1 MKKLNAMKNSICEA
15 LYELKI
21 FQDILTDYPN
31 KYFGN
36 LLSKIIDINTIP
48 FSLIT
53 MNGGHMS
60 QFDMEEGFETSYFRI
75 ESVDRTKGHVV
86 ISLLRPLD
94 LEGNITNSRGHLFR
108 LEKTDK
114 TKTIDV
120 SLISAV
126 KPLNIELLK
135 RNIIIEPKW

>member
-1 MKKLNAMKNSICEA
+1 
-15 LYELKI
+15 
-21 FQDILTDYPN
+21 
-31 KYFGN
+31 
-36 LLSKIIDINTIP
+36 
-48 FSLIT
+48 
-53 MNGGHMS
+53 MS
-60 QFDMEEGFETSYFRI
+60 QFDMEEDFETSYFRI

-114 TKTIDV
+114 IKTIDV

-126 KPLNIELLK
+126 QPLTIELLK

>member
-1 MKKLNAMKNSICEA
+1 MKNSICEA

-48 FSLIT
+48 FYLIT
-53 MNGGHMS
+53 KNGVHMS

-75 ESVDRTKGHVV
+75 ESVDRTTGLAV

-94 LEGNITNSRGHLFR
+94 MEGNITNSRGHVFR

-126 KPLNIELLK
+126 QPLNIELLK